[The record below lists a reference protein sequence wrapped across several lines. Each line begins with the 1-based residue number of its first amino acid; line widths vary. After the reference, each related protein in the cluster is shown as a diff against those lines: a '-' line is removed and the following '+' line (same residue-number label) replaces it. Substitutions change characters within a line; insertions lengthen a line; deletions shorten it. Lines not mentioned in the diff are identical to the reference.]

1 MAEPKNIFLQFV
13 EEVDEKGNTISAIE
27 RLLPKY
33 SVKEYKLEEITPEKA
48 FEYFSTIQEK

>member
-1 MAEPKNIFLQFV
+1 MGELKNIFLHFV
-13 EEVDEKGNTISAIE
+13 EEVDQKGDIVRAIE

-48 FEYFSTIQEK
+48 F